1 MKRCPI
7 CEKVYEY
14 ESLRFCRFDGAR
26 LVDFS
31 WREAP
36 TVLFEDH
43 ELPPHKTGGLL
54 VDSGTHELK
63 LHRHR

>member
-14 ESLRFCRFDGAR
+14 DSLRFCRFDGAR
-26 LVDFS
+26 LDDVS

-36 TVLFEDH
+36 TILFEPDEVGLGH
-43 ELPPHKTGGLL
+43 RFTRINTDQKTA
-54 VDSGTHELK
+54 D
-63 LHRHR
+63 

>member
-14 ESLRFCRFDGAR
+14 DSLRFCRFDGAR
-26 LVDFS
+26 LDDVS

-36 TVLFEDH
+36 TI
-43 ELPPHKTGGLL
+43 LL
-54 VDSGTHELK
+54 EPDEGWFKPQIYTDKHGSENNRVN
-63 LHRHR
+63 